1 MGVPLVVAVFALTL
15 AVPAAAPTSTGF
27 RVPGRPLG
35 PPRIVCAT
43 NLPRRAGLYCASPFI
58 KPHTYDELGVLKL
71 TSTGTVTTIPGGNDI
86 LLAIETNPDHGWP
99 RPTLSPGH
107 SWSGNGYHCT
117 RATTAVRCRRGAH
130 GFVLTTRLR
139 VF

>member
-1 MGVPLVVAVFALTL
+1 MNAPLIAVLVALVA
-15 AVPAAAPTSTGF
+15 PAAAPTSTGF
-27 RVPGRPLG
+27 RVPGRPFG

-43 NLPRRAGLYCASPFI
+43 NLPHRVGLYCASPLI
-58 KPHTYDELGVLKL
+58 KPNTYDGRRVLKL
-71 TSTGTVTTIPGGNDI
+71 TPTGTVATIPGGNDI
-86 LLAIETNPDHGWP
+86 LLAIETNPDHRRPW
-99 RPTLSPGH
+99 PTLSPGQ

-117 RATTAVRCRRGAH
+117 KTTTAAVRCRRGSH